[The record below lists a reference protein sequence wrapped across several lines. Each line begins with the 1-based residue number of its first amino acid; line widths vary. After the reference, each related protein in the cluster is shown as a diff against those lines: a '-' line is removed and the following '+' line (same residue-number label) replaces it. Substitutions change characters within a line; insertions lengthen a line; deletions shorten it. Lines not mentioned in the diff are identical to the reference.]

1 MQLRGKQKRF
11 LRATAHDLRPMFS
24 VGKNG
29 LTETWLDQLSGA
41 LDKRELIKISI
52 LQNSDAT
59 VDETKEFIESNTDI
73 QVVQTIGRV
82 MVLFKVSADKD
93 LRKISEEVA
102 AI

>member
-41 LDKRELIKISI
+41 LDKRELIKVSI
-52 LQNSDAT
+52 IQNSDAT

>member
-41 LDKRELIKISI
+41 LDKRELIKVSI

-82 MVLFKVSADKD
+82 MVLFKVSADRD

>member
-41 LDKRELIKISI
+41 LDKRELIKVSI

-82 MVLFKVSADKD
+82 MVLFKVSEDKD